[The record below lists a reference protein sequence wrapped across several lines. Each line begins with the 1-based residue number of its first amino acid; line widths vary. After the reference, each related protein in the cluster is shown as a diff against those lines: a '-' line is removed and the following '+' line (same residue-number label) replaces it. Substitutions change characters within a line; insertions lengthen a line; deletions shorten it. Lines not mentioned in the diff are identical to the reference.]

1 MGAHSSKPSYNEAQ
15 VRYILDFIRLKETVV
30 AYPFSNR
37 FNQPFYD
44 SLEKLSYAVMYDQT
58 DVHAAAKVTEQ
69 AFAAWQ
75 NAMFGPGIYVP
86 YNLSW
91 FKSADEIFP
100 ALSHATMQPQ
110 LVVI

>member
-15 VRYILDFIRLKETVV
+15 VRYILDFIRLKDQVA
-30 AYPFSNR
+30 AYPFSNK
-37 FNQPFYD
+37 FNKPFYD
-44 SLEKLSYAVMYDQT
+44 ALDELSYAVMYCHE
-58 DVHAAAKVTEQ
+58 DVHAAAKAAEQ

-75 NAMFGPGIYVP
+75 QAMFGPGIYVP

-100 ALSHATMQPQ
+100 LQIKPAYQAH